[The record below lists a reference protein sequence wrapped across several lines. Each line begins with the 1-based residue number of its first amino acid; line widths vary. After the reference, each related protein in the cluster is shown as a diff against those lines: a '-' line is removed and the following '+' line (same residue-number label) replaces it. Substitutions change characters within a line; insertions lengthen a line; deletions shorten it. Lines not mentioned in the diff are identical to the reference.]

1 MRARLFSVWEAV
13 RASYWF
19 VPTVMALGAFCLSFV
34 MIQVDVRTPH
44 DWIESVPWLYSGSPE
59 GARSLLSA
67 IASSMITTAGVVF
80 SITIVA
86 LTLASQQFGPRLLRN
101 FMRDLG
107 NQVVLGMFISAFLY
121 CLMILRQVHGES
133 DDQGVERFLPQLS
146 MIVAV
151 AMAIA
156 GLGVLIY
163 FIHHTALSI
172 QAPSVIAAV
181 SRELHGAID
190 HLYPEPAGGDARAS
204 AAREPPPAL
213 PDRSEEECATI
224 DAGEGGYVQRIEM
237 DQLVGDASKHD
248 LVLRIERRPG
258 RYVQADECVIRAWPA
273 ARIDDDV
280 RRTLRGSFTVHSQR
294 SLTQDAEFAI
304 DQLVEIGARA
314 ISPGI
319 NDPFTAVQCVDRLA
333 EALSRLAGRPMPS
346 PHRKDDAGRL
356 RVVGPTTRFCD
367 FVDAAFN
374 QLRHDSERVMAVM
387 LRLLEAFEK
396 IARHTKQ
403 DEDRDCL
410 AAHARA
416 VYQQAMGAAKADMD
430 RSAVE
435 ERYAAFTEA
444 LRRDGVSARGREDAC
459 SRPSN
464 A

>member
-1 MRARLFSVWEAV
+1 MRARLFSVWEAL

-34 MIQVDVRTPH
+34 MIQVDVRTPD
-44 DWIESVPWLYSGSPE
+44 DWIASVPGLYSGSPE
-59 GARSLLSA
+59 GARSLLST
-67 IASSMITTAGVVF
+67 IASSMIATAGVVF

-107 NQVVLGMFISAFLY
+107 NQVVLGTFISAFLY
-121 CLMILRQVHGES
+121 CLLILRQVHGES
-133 DDQGVERFLPQLS
+133 GDGDVERFLPQLS
-146 MIVAV
+146 MMVAV

-172 QAPSVIAAV
+172 QAPNVIAAV
-181 SRELHGAID
+181 ARELHGAMD
-190 HLYPEPAGGDARAS
+190 HLYPEGAAGKDG
-204 AAREPPPAL
+204 AAPNEPPPAL
-213 PDRSEEECATI
+213 PAGFEKECVTI
-224 DAGEGGYVQRIEM
+224 DAGEGGYVQRIEI
-237 DQLVGDASKHD
+237 DQLVSDAAKHD
-248 LVLRIERRPG
+248 LVLRLERRPG
-258 RYVQADECVIRAWPA
+258 QYVQADECVIRAWPA
-273 ARIDDDV
+273 ARIGDGV
-280 RRTLRGSFTVHSQR
+280 RDTLRGSFTIHSQR

-333 EALSRLAGRPMPS
+333 EALSRLAGRRMPS
-346 PHRKDDAGRL
+346 PYRKDDEGRL
-356 RVVGPTTRFCD
+356 RVVAPTTRFCD

-374 QLRHDSERVMAVM
+374 QLRHDSDRVMAVM
-387 LRLLEAFEK
+387 LRLLEACAK

-403 DEDRDCL
+403 AQDRDCL
-410 AAHARA
+410 AAHAQA
-416 VYQQAMGAAKADMD
+416 VYQQAIEAGDADID

-444 LRRDGVSARGREDAC
+444 LRPDASPARGI
-459 SRPSN
+459 
-464 A
+464 